1 MVSKKN
7 TSINDELSINI
18 SHLLKRWWYFRKL
31 IVFGTGIVLLLS
43 LFILITFNQAI
54 KSKKYTSSILRGNL
68 NDNNSLII
76 DTFHSVEIIDRALK
90 VLSLKLNANTLLDH
104 LIIKEGTDPLTASL
118 KNRINSLKSKD
129 IKELALNNDTLN
141 SIVESLDNT
150 SNDIITVEFYHSSL
164 NLKDNEAKNIIN
176 KLVYDINKNIEL
188 HTTNPNNQL
197 RKIDTSALDPERN
210 SSETIS
216 ILSNIINSI
225 TKNIDQMKTYQNILL
240 DIDLVKIITLTDI
253 SKKIL
258 FETSKI
264 MGSSYTVEALNTD
277 FITLERD
284 IKDLKDSL
292 LFLERSSVTNN
303 DNINTQKKAIDNLAL
318 DGQTFNK
325 ILSIGS
331 SLELNEFRLKT
342 LTKIQDLQLQK
353 NQLLAQKELYS
364 RAFEY
369 DVSDLNLE
377 SITGRILKL
386 TDDVNRAVTQV
397 YKFTQPKKSVQF
409 IRNPEIVNEGEKLT
423 SSHIKVVIRLTL
435 ISFFFL
441 SFIAFFLPRKS

>member
-7 TSINDELSINI
+7 TSINDEMSINI
-18 SHLLKRWWYFRKL
+18 SHLLEKWWYFRKL
-31 IVFGTGIVLLLS
+31 IVFGTGIILSLS
-43 LFILITFNQAI
+43 LFILIAFNETI
-54 KSKKYTSSILRGNL
+54 KSKKYVASILRGNL

-76 DTFHSVEIIDRALK
+76 DTFYSVEIIDEALK
-90 VLSLKLNANTLLDH
+90 VLSLKLSGNTLLEH
-104 LIIKEGTDPLTASL
+104 LIIKKGTNPLTASL
-118 KNRINSLKSKD
+118 RKRISSLKSDD
-129 IKELALNNDTLN
+129 IKELALSNNTLS
-141 SIVESLDNT
+141 SIIESLDNT
-150 SNDIITVEFYHSSL
+150 SSDIITLEFYHSSL
-164 NLKDNEAKNIIN
+164 NLKDKEAKNIIY
-176 KLVYDINKNIEL
+176 KLVDDINKNIQL
-188 HTTNPNNQL
+188 HTINPNNQL
-197 RKIDTSALDPERN
+197 RKIDTSALNPERN

-277 FITLERD
+277 FTTLERD

-292 LFLERSSVTNN
+292 LSLERSSVINN
-303 DNINTQKKAIDNLAL
+303 DKISTQKKAIDNFAL

-331 SLELNEFRLKT
+331 SLQLNEFRLKT
-342 LTKIQDLQLQK
+342 LTKIQNLQLQK
-353 NQLLAQKELYS
+353 NQLLAQKESYGQS
-364 RAFEY
+364 FEY

-377 SITGRILKL
+377 SITGRVLRL
-386 TDDVNRAVTQV
+386 TDDVNRAVAQV

-409 IRNPEIVNEGEKLT
+409 LRNPEIVNESEKLT
-423 SSHIKVVIRLTL
+423 SSHLKVVMKLSL
-435 ISFFFL
+435 LSFFFL